1 MMPAAVPTVLLLS
14 LGLAVSASTSAP
26 PPAVPAAPAAA
37 TVTSAD
43 GRARFSILA
52 AGLVRCEYAA
62 DGAAFDDR
70 ATLAVVNR
78 QPAAVPPFTHAV
90 QGEQLIVTTPK
101 LRIAYTNSA
110 GGKPSPPP
118 ADMCADAMAGHDAY
132 CSEPHGQPAPRTC
145 GPRPARAAHLRHV
158 SLPLGAPGPR
168 GQDPGPVLCRVLRC
182 VRLQRLGA
190 QQRQPCAPRA
200 VLPAHQGP
208 RGPARPEPHR
218 RWQLRIRRRQQGEL
232 PAGLP
237 ADRGLPRCLTA
248 YCTFNGHFL

>member
-1 MMPAAVPTVLLLS
+1 MPAAVPTVLLLS

-52 AGLVRCEYAA
+52 EGLVRCEYAA

-78 QPAAVPPFTHAV
+78 QPATVPPFTHAV
-90 QGEQLIVTTPK
+90 QGKQLIVTTTK
-101 LRIAYTNSA
+101 LRIAYTSSA
-110 GGKPSPPP
+110 GDKPPPPP

-145 GPRPARAAHLRHV
+145 GKYRSPSAPQGLDGKTQAQCCAACSAASDCNVWVHSSASPATPAPCYLLTKALGGLHAPNRTVGGNFGSGGGSRASFPPG
-158 SLPLGAPGPR
+158 SLLIEGF
-168 GQDPGPVLCRVLRC
+168 
-182 VRLQRLGA
+182 
-190 QQRQPCAPRA
+190 
-200 VLPAHQGP
+200 PA
-208 RGPARPEPHR
+208 AS
-218 RWQLRIRRRQQGEL
+218 LRI
-232 PAGLP
+232 AHSM
-237 ADRGLPRCLTA
+237 A
-248 YCTFNGHFL
+248 TFYNEMQR